1 MPPVLKPAYLVHGED
16 HGGVA
21 ERRASLR
28 ALAQQ
33 QGGAGSVEILAGED
47 ATPEAV
53 VVALAALTFAIGR
66 RVIIVEG
73 VERWKQADVERH
85 LAPAMAPMPPDT
97 TLAFFAREESKAKA
111 PAALHKAVKG
121 AGGQIVEHAT
131 VKPWELP
138 GWVRTQGRRLGL
150 EIDVAGAKA
159 LVAQVGERQQRL
171 LRELEKIA
179 LELEDEG
186 EDGRTVTIGVQEVES
201 RAAHSS
207 QRRAFTLADALVG
220 GDVKASLATYLALE
234 SQGERLPSLSYQ
246 IASRLRDALNVSER
260 LQNGEP
266 TKQIASSLRMPAR
279 AANRFVADVAAA
291 DPQRLRRG
299 LASLADAEVDLRGGA
314 FVSTA
319 RRASAALSQRTVAVL
334 TIRAIA
340 EGSEDRPNR

>member
-1 MPPVLKPAYLVHGED
+1 MASLKPAYLVHGED
-16 HGGVA
+16 HGGIA

-28 ALAQQ
+28 ALAEQ
-33 QGGAGSVEILAGED
+33 QGGAGSVEILAGEG

-53 VVALAALTFAIGR
+53 AGALAALTFAIGQ

-73 VERWKQADVERH
+73 VERWKQADVEAH
-85 LAPAMAPMPPDT
+85 LAGAMAPMPPDT
-97 TLAFFAREESKAKA
+97 TLAFFAREEAKAKA
-111 PAALHKAVKG
+111 PAALHEAVKA

-138 GWVRTQGRRLGL
+138 AWVRTQGRRLGL
-150 EIDVAGAKA
+150 QIDAQAAKA
-159 LVAQVGERQQRL
+159 LVSQVGERQQRL

-179 LELEDEG
+179 MELEEPGEG
-186 EDGRTVTIGVQEVES
+186 GGTVVVGVQEVES

-207 QRRAFTLADALVG
+207 QRRAFMLADALVS

-246 IASRLRDALNVSER
+246 IASRLRDALAVSER
-260 LQNGEP
+260 LQEGESA
-266 TKQIASSLRMPAR
+266 KQVARSLRMPPR

-314 FVSTA
+314 FVGAA

-340 EGSEDRPNR
+340 GGSEDR